1 MKTILVDY
9 TKQDG
14 TIGKDF
20 TFDNKTVEKL
30 MKSGF
35 EKGICPSQFSKID
48 YVNDFKIWL
57 YAAEGNNYTMEVQ
70 VKKYPSS
77 KSLLKVW
84 NSNLTRLT
92 KLITKIEKILGVNNA
107 T

>member
-1 MKTILVDY
+1 MKTFLVDY
-9 TKQDG
+9 TNQYG
-14 TIGKDF
+14 IAGKDF
-20 TFDNKTVEKL
+20 TFDEKTVEKL
-30 MKSGF
+30 IKLGL
-35 EKGICPSQFSKID
+35 EKGCCPSQFGKYD

-77 KSLLKVW
+77 KSLLEVW

-92 KLITKIEKILGVNNA
+92 KLITKIEKILGA
-107 T
+107 K